1 VSCPSSSTHTPDSKT
16 GAGSVV
22 EVPLASPEAKAVT
35 DKEHSM
41 TTDKRIA
48 KNFFIDVCSFPVM
61 LIVYHL

>member
-1 VSCPSSSTHTPDSKT
+1 
-16 GAGSVV
+16 VV

-35 DKEHSM
+35 DKEHNM